1 MTLKATLLQVRRLQ
15 KEIDTLDSLLKQTE
29 EDLRTL
35 RASWPDG
42 QPHGSGD
49 TSDPVGS
56 QVSQVIDTIQEIE
69 AKIRSRRSLLWSRR
83 MHVITMI
90 GMVQDVTLYQILKSR
105 YIDGDSFEQIA
116 VALGYS
122 YRHTIRLHGEAL
134 QTLENALVSCS
145 C

>member
-1 MTLKATLLQVRRLQ
+1 MTLKAKLLQVRRLQ
-15 KEIDTLDSLLKQTE
+15 KEIETLDSLLKQTK

-90 GMVQDVTLYQILKSR
+90 GMVQDITLYEILKSR

-116 VALGYS
+116 VSLGYS

-134 QTLENALVSCS
+134 QTLENALGSCS